1 MAIRLFYNTRQTRS
15 VSGTLPRAAFC
26 RAAFTLVE
34 LLVVVTILLMLM
46 GLAAAFV
53 SPLRE
58 GRDIREAARQVSTYL
73 TAAQSRA
80 IELQRPV
87 AVSVRPLRDDN
98 GNVLL
103 LAALELWMAEVP
115 EPYTGDHHLA
125 VAEIALPEPPGNA
138 IVVTLHGVSNHPTNP
153 IYHNVDGNDFIRFDG
168 KGPRYQIASWIRVP
182 PDDTDTDKIQI
193 TLYEKTTYHTR
204 YFKAGSQVVSTLV
217 PFQVF
222 RYGRPLQSLVSP
234 LQLPP
239 TVAIDMVNCGE
250 GRTGV
255 LTVPDMTIL
264 FSPAG
269 GVERFIINGM
279 IARPTSAFHLLLGR
293 IDQLGPGNLEDGNSR
308 WISIRHLTGRVTT
321 SENKSAATVDLA
333 REFAVQAQS
342 MRGI

>member
-1 MAIRLFYNTRQTRS
+1 MAIRLFHNIRQTRS

-58 GRDIREAARQVSTYL
+58 GRDIREAARQVNTYL

-103 LAALELWMAEVP
+103 QAALELWMAEVP

-125 VAEIALPEPPGNA
+125 YAEIVSLEP
-138 IVVTLHGVSNHPTNP
+138 VVTLHGVSNHPTNP

-168 KGPRYQIASWIRVP
+168 KGPRYQIASWFRVP
-182 PDDTDTDKIQI
+182 ADDADTDKIQI
-193 TLYEKTTYHTR
+193 MLYEKTTYHTR
-204 YFKAGSQVVSTLV
+204 YFAGGSQVPTRV
-217 PFQVF
+217 PFQIF

-239 TVAIDMVNCGE
+239 TVAIDMANCGL

-269 GVERFIINGM
+269 GVERFIFNGM
-279 IARPTSAFHLLLGR
+279 FARPTSAFHLLLGR
-293 IDQLGPGNLEDGNSR
+293 IDQLGPGNLADGNSR
-308 WISIRHLTGRVTT
+308 WISIRHLTGRITT
-321 SENKSAATVDLA
+321 SENKPAATVDLA